1 MAKLLKGLPLKLKNG
16 IEDGKAL
23 TVREWAE
30 ELDVKESDIRRALT
44 SLRQRHGYHQFHP
57 IGTVKGL
64 SPRQGEI
71 RDILLRKEWVV
82 ETLEAQKTIYKDPQL
97 IAFAEWMH
105 HSYKKFPELRRQFKI
120 FLTDEIAKLMVL
132 DKEIK
137 K

>member
-1 MAKLLKGLPLKLKNG
+1 MAKLLKGLPLKLKSG

-30 ELDVKESDIRRALT
+30 ELDVEESDIRRALT

-57 IGTVKGL
+57 IGTIKG
-64 SPRQGEI
+64 PNPKQGEI

-82 ETLEAQKTIYKDPQL
+82 ETLEVQKSVYKDPQL

-105 HSYKKFPELRRQFKI
+105 ESYKKFPELRRQFKI

-132 DKEIK
+132 DKEINK
-137 K
+137 